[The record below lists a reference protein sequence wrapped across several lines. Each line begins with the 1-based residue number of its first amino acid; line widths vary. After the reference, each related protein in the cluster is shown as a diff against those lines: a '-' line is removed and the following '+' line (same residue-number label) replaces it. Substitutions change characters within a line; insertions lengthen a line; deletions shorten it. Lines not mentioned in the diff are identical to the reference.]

1 MNILRPIQKDFYGD
15 DHRWFFGTVINAHPP
30 AGLEGRVKVRINGV
44 HNPSTGEIPERD
56 LPWAQ
61 VLVPSTEGGS
71 SGIGRIPQI
80 VAGTFVFGVFLD
92 GATSQIPL
100 IIGSLPRVELPTS
113 NQKKRTGSGES
124 TYDYTTT
131 RYQNVVAESFKD
143 DNVYEASLGLRRLQS
158 MKFFIDNG
166 YSLIQ
171 SAAITGALIGAS
183 SLVTFYDAAGNKGVV
198 GIANW
203 RRETTTGSR
212 YNGLLRFASNYTPVS
227 DWRLYSIQLQYVL
240 FELRNRFNLT
250 NSKILAS
257 TNIKDASRLINREY
271 LGIDKNTEELAQIA
285 YDEVLYYE

>member
-30 AGLEGRVKVRINGV
+30 AGLEGRVKIRINGV
-44 HNPSTGEIPERD
+44 HNPSTGEIPEKD

-61 VLVPSTEGGS
+61 VLIPTTEGGS

-92 GATSQIPL
+92 GVSSQIPL
-100 IIGSLPRVELPTS
+100 ILGSLPRVELPTS
-113 NQKKRTGSGES
+113 NQKARRGSGEDN
-124 TYDYTTT
+124 YDYKAI
-131 RYQNVVAESFKD
+131 RYQNVVSETLKD
-143 DNVYEASLGLRRLQS
+143 DGVYDASLGLRRLQS

-183 SLVTFYDAAGNKGVV
+183 SLVTYVADKGNV

-203 RRETTTGSR
+203 EIKNNVGSR
-212 YNGLLRFASNYTPVS
+212 YSGLLRFASNYTPVS
-227 DWRLYSIQLQYVL
+227 DWKLYSVQLQFVL
-240 FELRNRFNLT
+240 FELRNRFNIT
-250 NSKILAS
+250 NSKLLAS
-257 TNIKDASRLINREY
+257 TDIKTASEIVNREY
-271 LGIDKNTEELAQIA
+271 LLTTKNTEDLAQTA
-285 YDEVLYYE
+285 YDEVLYYD

>member
-61 VLVPSTEGGS
+61 ILVPTTEGGS

-80 VAGTFVFGVFLD
+80 VAGTFVFGIFLD
-92 GATSQIPL
+92 GITSQIPL
-100 IIGSLPRVELPTS
+100 IMGSLPRVELPTS
-113 NQKKRTGSGES
+113 NQLIRSGSGEDN
-124 TYDYTTT
+124 YDYKTI
-131 RYQNVVAESFKD
+131 RYQNAVAETLKD
-143 DNVYEASLGLRRLQS
+143 DNVNDASLELRRLQS

-166 YSLIQ
+166 YPLTQ
-171 SAAITGALIGAS
+171 SAAITGGLVGAS
-183 SLVTFYDAAGNKGVV
+183 SLVTYQETSANSFVV

-203 RRETTTGSR
+203 RKESTVGSR
-212 YNGLLRFASNYTPVS
+212 YNGLLKFASTYTPAS
-227 DWRLYSIQLQYVL
+227 DWKLFSIQLQYVL
-240 FELRNRFNLT
+240 FELRNRFNT
-250 NSKILAS
+250 SNSKILAS
-257 TNIKDASRLINREY
+257 SNIKDASKVFNREY
-271 LGIDKNTEELAQIA
+271 LHTSKNTEDLAQVA

>member
-30 AGLEGRVKVRINGV
+30 AGLEGRVKIRINGV
-44 HNPSTGEIPERD
+44 HNPSTGDIPEKD

-61 VLVPSTEGGS
+61 VLIPTTEGGS

-92 GATSQIPL
+92 GVSSQIPL
-100 IIGSLPRVELPTS
+100 ILGSLPRVELPTS
-113 NQKKRTGSGES
+113 NQKARRGSGEDN
-124 TYDYTTT
+124 YDYKTI
-131 RYQNVVAESFKD
+131 RYQNVVSETLKD
-143 DNVYEASLGLRRLQS
+143 DGVYDASLGLRRLQS

-183 SLVTFYDAAGNKGVV
+183 SLVTYVADKGNV

-203 RRETTTGSR
+203 EIKNNVGSR
-212 YNGLLRFASNYTPVS
+212 YSGLLRFASNYTPVS
-227 DWRLYSIQLQYVL
+227 DWKLYSVQLQFVL
-240 FELRNRFNLT
+240 FELRNRFNIT
-250 NSKILAS
+250 NSKLLAS
-257 TNIKDASRLINREY
+257 TDIKTASEIVNREY
-271 LGIDKNTEELAQIA
+271 LLTTKNTEDLAQTA
-285 YDEVLYYE
+285 YDEVLYYD

>member
-44 HNPSTGEIPERD
+44 HNPSTGEIPEKD

-61 VLVPSTEGGS
+61 VLIPTTEGGS

-92 GATSQIPL
+92 GVSSQIPL
-100 IIGSLPRVELPTS
+100 ILGSLPRVELPTS
-113 NQKKRTGSGES
+113 NQKARRGSGEDN
-124 TYDYTTT
+124 YDYKTI
-131 RYQNVVAESFKD
+131 RYQNVVSETLKD
-143 DNVYEASLGLRRLQS
+143 DGVYDASLGLRRLQS

-183 SLVTFYDAAGNKGVV
+183 SLVTYVADKGNV

-203 RRETTTGSR
+203 EIKNNVGSR
-212 YNGLLRFASNYTPVS
+212 YSGLLRFASNYTPVS
-227 DWRLYSIQLQYVL
+227 DLKLYSVQLQFVL
-240 FELRNRFNLT
+240 FELRNRFNIT
-250 NSKILAS
+250 NSKLLAS
-257 TNIKDASRLINREY
+257 TDIKTASDIVNSEY
-271 LGIDKNTEELAQIA
+271 LLTTKNTEDLAQTA
-285 YDEVLYYE
+285 YDEVLYYD

>member
-30 AGLEGRVKVRINGV
+30 AGLEGRVKIRINGV
-44 HNPSTGEIPERD
+44 HNPSTGEIPEKD

-61 VLVPSTEGGS
+61 VLIPTTEGGS

-92 GATSQIPL
+92 GVSSQIPL
-100 IIGSLPRVELPTS
+100 ILGSLPRVELPTS
-113 NQKKRTGSGES
+113 NQKARRGSGEDN
-124 TYDYTTT
+124 YDYKTI
-131 RYQNVVAESFKD
+131 RYQNVVSETLKD
-143 DNVYEASLGLRRLQS
+143 DGVYDASLGLRRLQS

-183 SLVTFYDAAGNKGVV
+183 SLVTYVADKGNV

-203 RRETTTGSR
+203 EIKNNVGSR
-212 YNGLLRFASNYTPVS
+212 YSGLLRFASNYTPVS
-227 DWRLYSIQLQYVL
+227 NWKLYSVQLQFVL
-240 FELRNRFNLT
+240 FELRNRFNIT
-250 NSKILAS
+250 NSKLLAS
-257 TNIKDASRLINREY
+257 TDIKTASEIVNREY
-271 LGIDKNTEELAQIA
+271 LLTTKNTEDLAQTA
-285 YDEVLYYE
+285 YDEVLYYD

>member
-61 VLVPSTEGGS
+61 VLVPTTEGGS

-113 NQKKRTGSGES
+113 NQKKRVGSGES
-124 TYDYTTT
+124 EYDYTTT
-131 RYQNVVAESFKD
+131 RYQNVVAETLKD
-143 DNVYEASLGLRRLQS
+143 DNVYEASLELRRLQS

-166 YSLIQ
+166 YPLIQ

-183 SLVTFYDAAGNKGVV
+183 SLVTFYETLGNKGVV
-198 GIANW
+198 GIASW
-203 RRETTTGSR
+203 SRETTIGSR

-250 NSKILAS
+250 NSKILAA
-257 TNIKDASRLINREY
+257 TNIKDASRIFNREY
-271 LGIDKNTEELAQIA
+271 LSIDKNTEDLAQVA

>member
-44 HNPSTGEIPERD
+44 HNPSTGEIPEKD

-61 VLVPSTEGGS
+61 VLIPTTEGGS

-92 GATSQIPL
+92 GVSSQIPL
-100 IIGSLPRVELPTS
+100 ILGSLPRVELPTS
-113 NQKKRTGSGES
+113 NQKARRGSGEDN
-124 TYDYTTT
+124 YDYKTI
-131 RYQNVVAESFKD
+131 RYQNVVSETLKD
-143 DNVYEASLGLRRLQS
+143 DGVYDASLGLRRLQS

-183 SLVTFYDAAGNKGVV
+183 SLVTYVADKGNV

-203 RRETTTGSR
+203 EIKNNVGSR
-212 YNGLLRFASNYTPVS
+212 YSGLLRFASNYTPVS
-227 DWRLYSIQLQYVL
+227 DWKLYSVQLQFVL
-240 FELRNRFNLT
+240 FELRNRFNIT
-250 NSKILAS
+250 NSKLLAS
-257 TNIKDASRLINREY
+257 TDIKTASEIVNREY
-271 LGIDKNTEELAQIA
+271 LLTTKNTEDLAQTA
-285 YDEVLYYE
+285 YDEVLYYD

>member
-44 HNPSTGEIPERD
+44 HNPSSGEIPEKD

-61 VLVPSTEGGS
+61 VLIPTTEGGS

-92 GATSQIPL
+92 GVSSQIPL
-100 IIGSLPRVELPTS
+100 ILGSLPRVELPTS
-113 NQKKRTGSGES
+113 NQKARRGSGEDN
-124 TYDYTTT
+124 YDYKTI
-131 RYQNVVAESFKD
+131 RYQNVVSETLKD
-143 DNVYEASLGLRRLQS
+143 DGVYDASLGLRRLQS

-166 YSLIQ
+166 YSLIH

-183 SLVTFYDAAGNKGVV
+183 SLVTYVADKGNV

-203 RRETTTGSR
+203 EIKNNVGSR
-212 YNGLLRFASNYTPVS
+212 YSGLLRFASNYTPVS
-227 DWRLYSIQLQYVL
+227 DWKLYSVQLQFVL
-240 FELRNRFNLT
+240 FELRNRFNIT
-250 NSKILAS
+250 NSKLLAS
-257 TNIKDASRLINREY
+257 TDIKTASEIVNREY
-271 LGIDKNTEELAQIA
+271 LLATKNTEDLAQTA
-285 YDEVLYYE
+285 YDEVLYYD